1 MTIAFD
7 QTVYRVKESVGAVE
21 ACASVRR
28 GVVLDRK
35 VVVQYETNDHSAV
48 GMVCVFVCMCVS
60 SI

>member
-1 MTIAFD
+1 MN
-7 QTVYRVKESVGAVE
+7 ESVGAVE

-48 GMVCVFVCMCVS
+48 GMVCVFVCICVS
-60 SI
+60 II